1 MSTKWRWILNQ
12 GVLSV
17 IEGCSYFLAYSFTYG
32 SSIFFMEWYNAYA
45 GGNSSVF
52 VFNKN
57 LLPKNESTPSVF
69 SKRYGKKILRE
80 VSEFIRIRFL
90 M

>member
-1 MSTKWRWILNQ
+1 
-12 GVLSV
+12 
-17 IEGCSYFLAYSFTYG
+17 
-32 SSIFFMEWYNAYA
+32 MEWYNAYA